1 MPVEFTCKHPD
12 GITYFEGL
20 ELPIFTLVEGK
31 QVSEVIIRTIVEQ
44 SAFGEDSVREVRSSR
59 KGFEITRANP
69 QPYDWD
75 SEETITVAEIKEF
88 LAQRETDLA
97 TMKRRSDE
105 WKAQQNANKAPV
117 TNNGGFNF

>member
-1 MPVEFTCKHPD
+1 M
-12 GITYFEGL
+12 
-20 ELPIFTLVEGK
+20 
-31 QVSEVIIRTIVEQ
+31 
-44 SAFGEDSVREVRSSR
+44 
-59 KGFEITRANP
+59 
-69 QPYDWD
+69 PYDWD